1 MNDVTTDLF
10 PSELLFGEGGG
21 GVSDI
26 VDKTQTHSSTPPNGS
41 VSSESP
47 TPLSRQHS
55 LEYEVPKRSAQS
67 AGASRRSK
75 KVARSRTYS
84 QNELTTKFRVPKEPK
99 CVETADG
106 DILMD
111 KTTFLHFMNEVKLVK
126 TSLLKLKRTLV
137 EVGFFLYEVRI
148 AMNLDILKSIFAKK
162 RPNLSAKYAFLNS
175 NSNF

>member
-1 MNDVTTDLF
+1 M
-10 PSELLFGEGGG
+10 
-21 GVSDI
+21 
-26 VDKTQTHSSTPPNGS
+26 
-41 VSSESP
+41 
-47 TPLSRQHS
+47 
-55 LEYEVPKRSAQS
+55 
-67 AGASRRSK
+67 
-75 KVARSRTYS
+75 
-84 QNELTTKFRVPKEPK
+84 
-99 CVETADG
+99 ETADG